1 MSDTQFQAVI
11 ACVILLLVIA
21 SAIIFA
27 RWNHS
32 RLMSRARAEI
42 EPDEALSLRSEF
54 LDAITAA
61 SANQRTVVNTLP
73 FWRGTGYRGYQRTM
87 VIEPL
92 LTEHIVSTP
101 PSSGNAFANLFD
113 RAVNYAFCIPASS
126 LILSDRD
133 WLRMVHDGVS
143 AKNLVI
149 ERMRITLKSDSHDR
163 TNIINSGGGNV
174 SANQAGGNGKQT
186 VRNVSQE
193 HRSLPMGEFVELIKA
208 LRLDAVSAPTR
219 EVRQQINELADSME
233 DEVQADQPD
242 ELRLEGLL
250 ARATRYVKNFG
261 LAMTTTKEVIDAI
274 GNFGK

>member
-1 MSDTQFQAVI
+1 MSDLQFQAAIVFI
-11 ACVILLLVIA
+11 ILLLVIA
-21 SAIIFA
+21 STIIFA

-42 EPDEALSLRSEF
+42 EPDEALSLRSAF
-54 LDAITAA
+54 LDAIRDA

-73 FWRGTGYRGYQRTM
+73 FWKGSRYRGYQRMM

-92 LTEHIVSTP
+92 LSEHIVSTL
-101 PSSGNAFANLFD
+101 PSSGNAFASWFD
-113 RAVNYAFCIPASS
+113 RGVNYAFCIPASS

-163 TNIINSGGGNV
+163 TNTINSGGGNV

-186 VRNVSQE
+186 VRDVSQK
-193 HRSLPMGEFVELIKA
+193 HRSLPKGEFVELINA
-208 LRLDAVSAPTR
+208 LRLDAVTAPTR
-219 EVRQQINELADSME
+219 EVRQQINELADSLE
-233 DEVQADQPD
+233 DEVQADHPD
-242 ELRLEGLL
+242 EIRLEGLL
-250 ARATRYVKNFG
+250 ARATRYAKNFG
-261 LAMTTTKEVIDAI
+261 LAMTTTKKVIDAI
-274 GNFGK
+274 GNFGE